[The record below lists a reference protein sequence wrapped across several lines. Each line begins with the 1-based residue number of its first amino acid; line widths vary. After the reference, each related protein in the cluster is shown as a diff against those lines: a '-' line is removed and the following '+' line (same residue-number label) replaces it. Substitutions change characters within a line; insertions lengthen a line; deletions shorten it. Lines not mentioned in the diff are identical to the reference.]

1 MTETHVL
8 TGAFGYTGRYLA
20 RRLLNSGISVRT
32 LTNHPRTPD
41 PFEGRVQV
49 HALDFSS
56 PPSLARSLEGAR
68 VLYNTYW
75 VRFDH
80 GRATYARAVENTKI
94 LFSAA
99 LEAGVERIVHVSITN
114 PSADSPL
121 PYFSGKA
128 ALESHLASLPL
139 THAIVRPTVLFGK
152 EDILINNIAYLLRRL
167 PLFGVPGAG
176 RYAVQPVYVDDLASL
191 MAELASR
198 TDDVTLDAVGPET
211 YSYIDLVRLVRDAIQ
226 ARARIVRVPPALV
239 LLAGRI
245 LGRLV
250 GDVVIT
256 PDEIRGLS
264 SGLLVSSSGPTCTTS
279 FRSWVEAHRSS
290 LGSRYASELA
300 RHYV

>member
-20 RRLLNSGISVRT
+20 RRLLASGISVRT
-32 LTNHPRTPD
+32 LTNHPRDPD
-41 PFEGRVQV
+41 PLRGRVEV

-80 GRATYARAVENTKI
+80 GDATYARAVENTKI

-128 ALESHLASLPL
+128 ALESHLAALPVS
-139 THAIVRPTVLFGK
+139 HAIVRPTVLFGR

-167 PLFGVPGAG
+167 PLFGVPGSG

-191 MAELASR
+191 MADLASR
-198 TDDVTLDAVGPET
+198 TDDVILDAVGPET
-211 YSYIDLVRLVRDAIQ
+211 YSYIDLVRLVRDAIH
-226 ARARIVRVPPALV
+226 ARARIVRVPPLLV
-239 LLAGRI
+239 LLMGRI

-250 GDVVIT
+250 GDVIIT

-264 SGLLVSSSGPTCTTS
+264 SGLLVSGSEPTCATS
-279 FRSWVEAHRSS
+279 FRSWVEAHGAS
-290 LGSRYASELA
+290 LGARYASELA